1 MASLQVGGDDGGS
14 DKFEFLSNVFLSD
27 KSSLESTV
35 SKFLGVFLGGSSG
48 SKESEFL
55 GVFLECSSG
64 SNVSEFLG
72 VFLGGSSGGVGR
84 SLIDRSGEE
93 IHLENKF

>member
-1 MASLQVGGDDGGS
+1 MASLCDDGSS
-14 DKFEFLSNVFLSD
+14 DKFEFLANVFLSD

-35 SKFLGVFLGGSSG
+35 SEFLGVFLGGSSG
-48 SKESEFL
+48 SNVSEFL
-55 GVFLECSSG
+55 GVFLEGSSG

-93 IHLENKF
+93 MHLENKF